1 MSIYGLLIGI
11 AVVIGIEL
19 IRRKTQLNNKDILI
33 LLISTLI
40 GARLLFLL
48 HNIKEISQGS
58 INIFAI
64 WDGGLAFFGALIGLI
79 IAIYIITQRKKISL
93 LPFLDKV
100 FTYIPLLHALGRIGN
115 YFNKELYG
123 LPTKLPW
130 AIYIPKEKRL
140 EEYTNYSTFHP
151 TFAYEAILNILLFTI
166 LIFFSKRIRKDGIL
180 FSIYLIGYSVIR
192 ILINRIRVD
201 GEYLFGIETSD
212 LLSAIFLIIGIT
224 ILFLKTKNIKS

>member
-79 IAIYIITQRKKISL
+79 IA
-93 LPFLDKV
+93 
-100 FTYIPLLHALGRIGN
+100 
-115 YFNKELYG
+115 
-123 LPTKLPW
+123 
-130 AIYIPKEKRL
+130 
-140 EEYTNYSTFHP
+140 
-151 TFAYEAILNILLFTI
+151 
-166 LIFFSKRIRKDGIL
+166 
-180 FSIYLIGYSVIR
+180 
-192 ILINRIRVD
+192 
-201 GEYLFGIETSD
+201 
-212 LLSAIFLIIGIT
+212 
-224 ILFLKTKNIKS
+224 